1 MPQSRGAEYYSLWRG
16 FRDGIDPILLN
27 SLVVLVRAKL
37 RTRVPAGP
45 GLLNSLSMMS
55 LTQKVHHCETVD
67 VPYKVLR
74 SVLLLLKQG

>member
-37 RTRVPAGP
+37 TDEGSGGAW
-45 GLLNSLSMMS
+45 
-55 LTQKVHHCETVD
+55 TFK
-67 VPYKVLR
+67 
-74 SVLLLLKQG
+74 